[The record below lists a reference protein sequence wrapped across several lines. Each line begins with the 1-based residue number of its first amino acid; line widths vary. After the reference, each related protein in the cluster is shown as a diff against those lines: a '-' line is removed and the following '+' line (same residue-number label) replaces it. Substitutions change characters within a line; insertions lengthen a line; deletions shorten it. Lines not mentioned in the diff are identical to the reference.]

1 MIDEPTRSILMF
13 SGVFLLIFVT
23 FVYMTRSFIKG
34 ILYTL
39 LAILITAGVIFIV
52 FIPTLVYKFIAL

>member
-1 MIDEPTRSILMF
+1 MF

-23 FVYMTRSFIKG
+23 FVYMTQSFIKG

-39 LAILITAGVIFIV
+39 LAILVTAGVIFIV
-52 FIPTLVYKFIAL
+52 FIPTLAYKFIFM